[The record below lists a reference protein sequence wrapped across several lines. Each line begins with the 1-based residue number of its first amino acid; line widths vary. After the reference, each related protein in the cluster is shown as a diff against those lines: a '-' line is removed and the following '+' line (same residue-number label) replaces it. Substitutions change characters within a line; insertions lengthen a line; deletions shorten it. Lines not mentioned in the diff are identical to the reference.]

1 MDARNSH
8 ESRNRLAT
16 GVRVATLAIV
26 VGTLATLW
34 HPAHTDRTAGA
45 SNAIATPAAAA
56 PDMSVYF
63 PDRFPAPQG
72 RVEELPS
79 QF

>member
-1 MDARNSH
+1 MDARNSN

-16 GVRVATLAIV
+16 GIRVATLAIV
-26 VGTLATLW
+26 LGTLATLW
-34 HPAHTDRTAGA
+34 HPAHTGA
-45 SNAIATPAAAA
+45 SAETSNSAPAAAA
-56 PDMSVYF
+56 TPDMSVYF

-72 RVEELPS
+72 LVEELPA

>member
-1 MDARNSH
+1 MDARNPH

-16 GVRVATLAIV
+16 GIRVATLVIV
-26 VGTLATLW
+26 LGTLATLW
-34 HPAHTDRTAGA
+34 HPAHKDVTAA
-45 SNAIATPAAAA
+45 VSNATPAVAAS

-72 RVEELPS
+72 PVEALPP

>member
-1 MDARNSH
+1 MDAGNSH

-16 GVRVATLAIV
+16 GIRVATLVIV
-26 VGTLATLW
+26 LGTLATLW
-34 HPAHTDRTAGA
+34 HPAHMGA
-45 SNAIATPAAAA
+45 SADTSKTAQAAAAA

-63 PDRFPAPQG
+63 PDRFPAPQAP
-72 RVEELPS
+72 VEELPP